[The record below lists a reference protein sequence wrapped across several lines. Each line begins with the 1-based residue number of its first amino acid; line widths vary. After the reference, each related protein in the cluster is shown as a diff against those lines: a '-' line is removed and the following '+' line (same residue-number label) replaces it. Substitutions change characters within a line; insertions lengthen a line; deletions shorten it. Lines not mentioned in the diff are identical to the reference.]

1 MKGKTEVKQFEFF
14 KGLKTKVVNLR
25 SCRFLFN
32 AFLEAFPEMKL
43 SWKDDWDKW
52 TRTILNFF
60 AELGKYYKYQIY
72 VNRKYSILDL
82 NNEPCEEYLVDLCW
96 CFEDPRYEKAYWIE
110 LALESEISEQAI
122 DSIKRDFRKL
132 IDVKAYA
139 KVGIFAPKLRDRQE
153 VLDELVAMVAHHEIR
168 IPTEKYLVI
177 LILYHGKMEDE
188 SQRIEIAGYE
198 INHLGDLNYLG
209 SKRFPEG

>member
-1 MKGKTEVKQFEFF
+1 LKGKTEIKRSEF
-14 KGLKTKVVNLR
+14 LKDLKEKVVNLR
-25 SCRFLFN
+25 SCKFLFQ
-32 AFLEAFPEMKL
+32 AFLEAYPEMKL

-52 TRTILNFF
+52 TKSILNFF
-60 AELGKYYKYQIY
+60 AELGKHYKYQLH
-72 VNRKYSILDL
+72 VNRKYGILDL
-82 NNEPCEEYLVDLCW
+82 NNEPCEEYLVDLCR
-96 CFEDPRYEKAYWIE
+96 CFVDEKAAWIE
-110 LALESEISEQAI
+110 LALESELSDAQYVESII
-122 DSIKRDFRKL
+122 DDFAKL
-132 IDVKAYA
+132 TNIKAYT
-139 KVGIFAPKLRDRQE
+139 KIGIFAPKLRDRQK